1 MGGICYKAKRY
12 WWYRLSHEHS
22 RLPIHI
28 TEFVA
33 ELIHMALYQGLWEDG
48 YTEFIDNMA
57 VVQSIRQGKPRDW
70 RLLELLLMRHQLSE
84 SGGVLSTPL
93 YIKSKDN
100 IFADALSRGKFEE
113 FRSAMRAAQLH
124 GFTGTDL
131 NVLRT
136 DAITALLD
144 RMMDM
149 FA

>member
-1 MGGICYKAKRY
+1 
-12 WWYRLSHEHS
+12 
-22 RLPIHI
+22 
-28 TEFVA
+28 
-33 ELIHMALYQGLWEDG
+33 
-48 YTEFIDNMA
+48 
-57 VVQSIRQGKPRDW
+57 
-70 RLLELLLMRHQLSE
+70 MRHQLSE
-84 SGGVLSTPL
+84 SGGVLSSPL

-113 FRSAMRAAQLH
+113 FRSAMRTAQLQ